1 MIRSSRAAWLPALL
15 AFVLALGLATPA
27 LALGL
32 AEAKSKGLVGE
43 QADGYLGVVSG
54 GGEASALVRE
64 VNAKRRAEYA
74 EIAKKRG
81 TSVDD
86 VAALAGAK
94 LVARTPGGQ
103 YVRDSTGKWVKK

>member
-1 MIRSSRAAWLPALL
+1 MRTSPAAALL
-15 AFVLALGLATPA
+15 ALLLALGLAGPA
-27 LALGL
+27 GALGL
-32 AEAKSKGLVGE
+32 GEAKAKGLVGE
-43 QADGYLGVVSG
+43 QADGYVGVVSG
-54 GGEASALVRE
+54 GGEASAVAKQ

-81 TSVDD
+81 TTVEA

-103 YVRDSTGKWVKK
+103 YVRGSDGRWVKK

>member
-1 MIRSSRAAWLPALL
+1 MRMSRAAWLPALL
-15 AFVLALGLATPA
+15 ACVLALGLAAPA

-32 AEAKSKGLVGE
+32 ADAKAKGLVGE

-54 GGEASALVRE
+54 GGEASALVQE

-81 TSVDD
+81 TAVDD

-94 LVARTPGGQ
+94 LVSRTPSGQ